1 MKVLKGATAL
11 ETHSAILDLIRSSG
25 EVTRIELAAR
35 SGLTGASISR
45 IVKQLLA
52 EGLVVET
59 GVGDFTG
66 GKRRT
71 IIQLNA
77 AARHAVG
84 VSLDDGGVTY
94 MVTDLA
100 GAVVGRRRTAGI
112 ASGSPARVIKRI
124 ASEMQVFLE
133 SSGIDRTGLAG
144 IGVAIPGRQDEQHH
158 VLRSN
163 PKATEWEMFAVEE
176 ELGSATGLPVAIEN
190 DSTCA
195 AIGEYWVGRIPAS
208 TDFATLYMANGFGLG
223 LVIDGDAYRG
233 ASSNV
238 GEIGHLV
245 LDVNGPECWCGN
257 RGCLEALAA
266 PHRVV
271 ELALQQ
277 DGLGERLGLSPRRD
291 RLRRSFGKITAAAEA
306 GDPGCRD
313 LVQESARYLGKAL
326 VSITNLL
333 DLDRIILAGPAFSS
347 AADIYLQCAASEVD
361 QHSFI
366 RAVHPTMITLSSAG
380 QDSAALGAAAMVLHS
395 RLTPH
400 QTSRQL
406 AVIPDLVDPGTIP

>member
-1 MKVLKGATAL
+1 VQVKVLKGATAL

-52 EGLVVET
+52 EGLVIET
-59 GVGDFTG
+59 GVGEFTG

-77 AARHAVG
+77 SARHAVG
-84 VSLDDGGVTY
+84 VSLDDVGVTY

-100 GAVVGRRRTAGI
+100 GSVVGRHRTAGI
-112 ASGSPARVIKRI
+112 ASGSPVGVIKRVVGELG
-124 ASEMQVFLE
+124 AFLDG
-133 SSGIDRTGLAG
+133 SGIERRTLVG
-144 IGVAIPGRQDEQHH
+144 IGVAMPGRRDEVHR
-158 VLRSN
+158 VRRSD
-163 PKATEWEMFAVEE
+163 PEATGWELLAVQEA
-176 ELGSATGLPVAIEN
+176 LGSASGLPVAVEN

-245 LDVNGPECWCGN
+245 LDVNGPECECGN

-266 PHRVV
+266 PRRVV
-271 ELALQQ
+271 ELGLQRP
-277 DGLGERLGLSPRRD
+277 GLGVRLGLVERRD
-291 RLRRSFGKITAAAEA
+291 RLRRNFGKITEAAQA
-306 GDPGCRD
+306 GDQDCRE
-313 LVQESARYLGKAL
+313 LVEQSAFYLAKAL

-347 AADIYLQCAASEVD
+347 AAEIYLRTAAAELD
-361 QHSFI
+361 RYSFI

-380 QDSAALGAAAMVLHS
+380 QDSAALGAAALVLHS

-406 AVIPDLVDPGTIP
+406 AVIPEVAR

>member
-1 MKVLKGATAL
+1 VGVKVLKGATAL

-77 AARHAVG
+77 SARHAVG
-84 VSLDDGGVTY
+84 VSLDDAGVTY
-94 MVTDLA
+94 IVTDLA
-100 GAVVGRRRTAGI
+100 GAVIGRLRTAGI

-124 ASEMQVFLE
+124 ADELQEFLDNTGVDR
-133 SSGIDRTGLAG
+133 SGLVGVGLA
-144 IGVAIPGRQDEQHH
+144 VPGRQDEDHH

-163 PKATEWEMFAVEE
+163 PDATEWEMFAVEE
-176 ELGSATGLPVAIEN
+176 ALGSATGLPVAIEN

-195 AIGEYWVGRIPAS
+195 AIGEYWVGRISAS
-208 TDFATLYMANGFGLG
+208 TDFATLYMSNGFGLG
-223 LVIDGDAYRG
+223 MVINGDAYRG

-245 LDVNGPECWCGN
+245 LDVNGPPCWCGN
-257 RGCLEALAA
+257 NGCLEALAA
-266 PHRVV
+266 PRRIVD
-271 ELALQQ
+271 LALERSR
-277 DGLGERLGLSPRRD
+277 LAERLGLSPRRD
-291 RLRRSFGKITAAAEA
+291 RLRRGFAKITAAAQS
-306 GDPGCRD
+306 GDEDCRE
-313 LVQESARYLGKAL
+313 LIGLSAFYLAKAL

-333 DLDRIILAGPAFSS
+333 DLDRIILAGPAFSA
-347 AADIYLQCAASEVD
+347 AADIYLQRAAEELD
-361 QHSFI
+361 RHSFV
-366 RAVHPTMITLSSAG
+366 RAVHPTTITLSSAG

-406 AVIPDLVDPGTIP
+406 AVVSEVDQV